1 MLAAAM
7 LIQYVQRDKR
17 VGSIEMNFGKW
28 RFPAKTNKLY
38 FRILSYF
45 LFLLVPTLII
55 GSGIYA
61 ANVAVFKQQTVDK
74 IGSNLISSS
83 KAIDNVLRTTEQTGM
98 NFLMNDTVQR
108 YLVPYQQQSVDEK
121 EKITSIVKWLAS
133 NRNIVSPYVDDM
145 FVYTDSDWVYKSD
158 GMESFH
164 SFFTQFSRF
173 ADYGES
179 YWSDLLRS
187 DFSLRVLEPTEVRKP
202 YREGGETV
210 IPFVLAQYIAGNR
223 VVLVATVSASQINR
237 FLQQN
242 RVVDSSAFLVTDQNS
257 RIVTGSPDMLQ
268 PDVARL
274 VTEAVGSTDN
284 GYAELKLDKSRS
296 VVNVYRSE
304 YGWKYYSVTPAAEYT
319 NMASG
324 ILSLIKWMSGILIVL
339 GVLFSFIFSNKLY
352 NPIRNLLDAQH
363 RREKFSGEFL
373 ENAFTYVLGGNRLG
387 KHEAL
392 MQEIGFEGGQYVCV
406 GIKFHFK
413 PAFYEDIQDT
423 DRLIVLENMKKIIQG
438 ILQRHVSAYVID
450 AQKNLYAA
458 MVNLKEGQ
466 DRSALDRALSVL
478 METFNYDT
486 RYCRLVVGV
495 GRIYEQIG
503 DLAKSYGDCRLAL
516 AKADENSDTQIIDA
530 SLFPLEQYYHFGF
543 VEERKIIN
551 ALRSGEMS
559 VLETEIRAI
568 VDLNL
573 DKGTSN
579 WYMNL
584 LLVELYN
591 IGVKFLMEKGISP
604 QRMLTESDHLI
615 LVGRASQLLDLQE
628 HLSLLLRFC
637 REIVENAPSQEDN
650 KAAKIVMK
658 MIQYID
664 DNYRND
670 LYLEQVAAEMNLSAK
685 YISKLFKE
693 STGTNLTE
701 YIQIKRIAEA
711 KKLLGTTSLKNDEIA
726 EQVGIVSRS
735 TFFRLFK
742 KYEGI
747 TPQDYRKM
755 LQEGEATPEEPI

>member
-1 MLAAAM
+1 
-7 LIQYVQRDKR
+7 
-17 VGSIEMNFGKW
+17 MNIGKW
-28 RFPAKTNKLY
+28 KWPAKTNKLY

-45 LFLLVPTLII
+45 LFLLVPIFII

-61 ANVAVFKQQTVDK
+61 ANIAVFKEQTVEK

-108 YLVPYQQQSVDEK
+108 YLVPYQQQRVDEK
-121 EKITSIVKWLAS
+121 EKISSIVKWLAS

-145 FVYTDSDWVYKSD
+145 FVYTDSEWVYKSD

-173 ADYGES
+173 ADYGER

-187 DFSLRVLEPTEVRKP
+187 DFSLRVLEPTEVRKSFK
-202 YREGGETV
+202 ESIETV
-210 IPFVLAQYIAGNR
+210 VPFVLSQYIAGNR

-237 FLQQN
+237 FLLQN
-242 RVVDSSAFLVTDQNS
+242 KMVGSSAFLVTDQNGGV
-257 RIVTGSPDMLQ
+257 VTGSPEMIQ
-268 PDVARL
+268 PSV
-274 VTEAVGSTDN
+274 VQSVKEAVEGTDD
-284 GYAELKLDKSRS
+284 GYAELTLDKNRS
-296 VVNVYRSE
+296 IVNVYKSE
-304 YGWKYYSVTPAAEYT
+304 YGWNYYSVTPAAEYT
-319 NMASG
+319 SMASG

-373 ENAFTYVLGGNRLG
+373 ENAFTYVLNGNRLS

-392 MQEIGFEGGQYVCV
+392 MQEIGFENGQYVCV

-413 PAFYEDIQDT
+413 QAFYDDIQDT
-423 DRLIVLENMKKIIQG
+423 DRLLILENMKKVIQG
-438 ILQRHVSAYVID
+438 VLQRHVSAYVID
-450 AQKNLYAA
+450 VQKNLYAG

-478 METFNYDT
+478 IETFNYDT
-486 RYCRLVVGV
+486 RYCRIVVGV

-516 AKADENSDTQIIDA
+516 AKADENIDTQIIDA
-530 SLFPLEQYYHFGF
+530 SFFPLEQYYHFGF
-543 VEERKIIN
+543 VEERKVIN
-551 ALRSGEMS
+551 ALRSGETS
-559 VLETEIRAI
+559 VLEAEIRAI

-573 DKGTSN
+573 EKGTSN

-591 IGVKFLMEKGISP
+591 IGVKFLMEKGVSP
-604 QRMLTESDHLI
+604 QRMLTDNDHLI
-615 LVGRASQLLDLQE
+615 LNGRASQLLDLQE
-628 HLSLLLRFC
+628 HLTLLLRFC
-637 REIVENAPSQEDN
+637 REIVETAPTQEDN

-658 MIQYID
+658 MIQYIND
-664 DNYRND
+664 HYMND

-701 YIQIKRIAEA
+701 YIHIKRIAEA
-711 KKLLGTTSLKNDEIA
+711 KKLLGTTALKNDEIA
-726 EQVGIVSRS
+726 EKVGIVSRS

-755 LQEGEATPEEPI
+755 LQDGEVPPEEPI

>member
-1 MLAAAM
+1 MT
-7 LIQYVQRDKR
+7 I
-17 VGSIEMNFGKW
+17 GKW
-28 RFPAKTNKLY
+28 RLPARTNKLY

-45 LFLLVPTLII
+45 LFLLVPILII
-55 GSGIYA
+55 GSGIYI
-61 ANVAVFKQQTVDK
+61 ANVALFKQQTVDK

-108 YLVPYQQQSVDEK
+108 YLVPYQQQNVDEK
-121 EKITSIVKWLAS
+121 EKIPSIVKWLAS

-145 FVYTDSDWVYKSD
+145 FVYTDSEWVYKSD

-164 SFFTQFSRF
+164 SFFTAFSRF
-173 ADYGES
+173 GDYGES
-179 YWSDLLRS
+179 YWSNLLRS
-187 DFSLRVLEPTEVRKP
+187 DFSLRVLEPTEVRKA
-202 YREGGETV
+202 YKEGGETV
-210 IPFVLAQYIAGNR
+210 IPFVLSQYIAGNR
-223 VVLVATVSASQINR
+223 VVLVATVSATQINR

-242 RVVDSSAFLVTDQNS
+242 RVADSSAFLVTDQS
-257 RIVTGSPDMLQ
+257 QRVVTGSPDLLQ
-268 PDVARL
+268 PSVFQRI
-274 VTEAVGSTDN
+274 TESVGGMDD
-284 GYAELKLDKSRS
+284 GYTELKLDKNRFI
-296 VVNVYRSE
+296 VNVYRSE
-304 YGWKYYSVTPAAEYT
+304 YGWNYYSVTPAEEYT
-319 NMASG
+319 GLASG
-324 ILSLIKWMSGILIVL
+324 ILSLIKWMSAILIVL

-392 MQEIGFEGGQYVCV
+392 MQEIGFENGQYVCV
-406 GIKFHFK
+406 CVKFHFK
-413 PAFYEDIQDT
+413 QPFYEEIQDT
-423 DRLIVLENMKKIIQG
+423 DRLVVQENMKKIIQG

-450 AQKNLYAA
+450 AQKHMYAA

-466 DRSALDRALSVL
+466 DRSALDQALSAL
-478 METFNYDT
+478 METFDYDT
-486 RYCRLVVGV
+486 RYCRLAVGV
-495 GRIYEQIG
+495 GRIYEHIG
-503 DLAKSYGDCRLAL
+503 DLAKSYGDGRLAL

-530 SLFPLEQYYHFGF
+530 SFFPLEQYYHFGF

-551 ALRSGEMS
+551 ALRSGEMP
-559 VLETEIRAI
+559 VLEEEIRAI

-573 DKGTSN
+573 EKGTSN

-591 IGVKFLMEKGISP
+591 IGVKFLMEKGIPP
-604 QRMLTESDHLI
+604 QRLLTENDHLI

-637 REIVENAPSQEDN
+637 RGIVDTATSQEDN

-664 DNYRND
+664 DHYRND
-670 LYLEQVAAEMNLSAK
+670 LYLEQVAGEMNLSAK

-711 KKLLGTTSLKNDEIA
+711 KKLLATTALKNDEIA

-755 LQEGEATPEEPI
+755 LQEGELSPE